1 MRKNATLLV
10 VICFSAMAA
19 LLALQAY
26 WIVKYYKLNKVNFE
40 KEVNL
45 AFEDGIKKEL
55 SWRCDTVQKIIEN
68 KILDTTAFKITAKL
82 DAKEKRYIYTL
93 SATGNEKDKF
103 SSSFSLEKMNEPIE
117 TGDGHVKKFIAKQMA
132 IMMRTED
139 LETHTIYYRTQ
150 SLGAFMSEEAL
161 KHQFDTTRLRKAFN
175 LYLKQRNINVPY
187 SFLIRKEDS
196 TTNKSAFAPSL
207 LKKYPIITK
216 SFSTYRYTDDQA
228 YVRAMFKNPSS
239 YILAN
244 MGLIFFSSIMLI
256 VLISACMIF
265 ILKSLF
271 YEKRLAAIKNDFISN
286 VTHEFKT
293 PIATV
298 SVAIEALRN
307 KAVINDKEK
316 STRYLEHAKSEIE
329 RLNLL
334 VDQVMSLAIY
344 ESGKSEINKGTIDI
358 DIVIKELIERHQL
371 PGSKAIL
378 IEYENNST
386 INTINA
392 DKIQFQHAINNVLDN
407 AIKYS
412 KNEVN
417 IKISILK
424 KDNYL
429 LLNLKDNG
437 IGISEKEI
445 VLVFDKFYRV
455 STGNNHPVKGHG
467 LGLNYV
473 KQIMEQHAGWYSI
486 ESKLGTGTSLTLGWP
501 L

>member
-10 VICFSAMAA
+10 AICFSAMAA

-93 SATGNEKDKF
+93 STKGNAKDKF

-117 TGDGHVKKFIAKQMA
+117 TGDDHVKKFIAKRMA
-132 IMMRTED
+132 MMMRTED

-150 SLGAFMSEEAL
+150 SLGAFMSEEVL

-196 TTNKSAFAPSL
+196 TTNKSIFAPSL

-216 SFSTYRYTDDQA
+216 SFSTYRYIDDQA

-239 YILAN
+239 YILSN

-271 YEKRLAAIKNDFISN
+271 HEKRLTAIKNDFISN

-307 KAVINDKEK
+307 EAVINDKEK

-344 ESGKSEINKGTIDI
+344 ESGKSEINKEIIDI
-358 DIVIKELIERHQL
+358 DIIIKELIERHQL
-371 PGSKAIL
+371 PGNKTIF

-412 KNEVN
+412 KDEVN
-417 IKISILK
+417 IKISLLK
-424 KDNYL
+424 KDSYL

-486 ESKLGTGTSLTLGWP
+486 ESKLGNGTSLTLGWP